1 MFIPKVKTVK
11 VQAEVFSSAQ
21 DRMCP
26 RGEFSPGKLPMGG
39 FNPVWNFKTDQPND
53 YLTRKQSPTTGGGGK
68 VY

>member
-11 VQAEVFSSAQ
+11 VQAEVCSSAQ
-21 DRMCP
+21 DRMSP
-26 RGEFSPGKLPMGG
+26 RGEFEPGKLPMGG